1 MGFGFHILAKLR
13 KNRNYKLFVTLL
25 CLSSGRDQ
33 FSVTKITKININDI
47 TVYKYISVY
56 LYVSVLSSNIS
67 WYSTCITHR
76 IQLDTFKSLWNSISS
91 IIAVHKKIDE
101 LKGFLPNYDDLR
113 GAVTA
118 LLRLQD
124 TYQLD
129 TNQLAQGRIRSMMA
143 KQMSGTLR
151 LNSLWPPIVK
161 LLYLLHF
168 TSMDILKCN
177 RPHLM
182 IKNS

>member
-1 MGFGFHILAKLR
+1 M
-13 KNRNYKLFVTLL
+13 Y
-25 CLSSGRDQ
+25 
-33 FSVTKITKININDI
+33 
-47 TVYKYISVY
+47 
-56 LYVSVLSSNIS
+56 
-67 WYSTCITHR
+67 CITHR

-143 KQMSGTLR
+143 KQMSGMLL
-151 LNSLWPPIVK
+151 LNILWPPIVK

-182 IKNS
+182 IKNSYGYIFFRVHLYYLSSLLFKNNDVEFSPKDVLHGKLSFKGLNALLAV

>member
-1 MGFGFHILAKLR
+1 MIS
-13 KNRNYKLFVTLL
+13 LFITM
-25 CLSSGRDQ
+25 
-33 FSVTKITKININDI
+33 SVH
-47 TVYKYISVY
+47 
-56 LYVSVLSSNIS
+56 LYVWVLSLTSA
-67 WYSTCITHR
+67 STMHVLSAIVQF
-76 IQLDTFKSLWNSISS
+76 ILFYTFESLWISISS
-91 IIAVHKKIDE
+91 IAVHKKIEE
-101 LKGFLPNYDDLR
+101 LKGYLPNYDDLR

-143 KQMSGTLR
+143 KQMSGTL
-151 LNSLWPPIVK
+151 LINILWPPIVK
-161 LLYLLHF
+161 LQLYLFYL

-182 IKNS
+182 IKNSLGYFFFMSI